1 MKLRFRAI
9 LKTIWWPAWDNASDF
24 PIDIKDIRVNFKLS
38 EKQEEGKSFL
48 SFPIEIDIPIKDEEI
63 CKTRLDTPLET
74 PNGRQEFELNPYADQ
89 KSLQRAHIIAAY
101 VADVLQD
108 QTHYCVLLEIT
119 PVSYIPETEED
130 QKLLESSIVQQQREA
145 VFPFRV
151 GDIDIESIKQSFQRS
166 WRHREFLHIKAHA
179 MRLNDPISKYRELYR
194 ALEYALKHL
203 SSVEVKDKLKDKL
216 GEDEK
221 KKKLK
226 KPDLVLSI
234 LTGKKPEYYRDLR
247 DLRDKCSHAFEDFIT
262 HSDLE
267 GLEKIEEALPK
278 LEEVVEELEKKLLDT
293 EVKR

>member
-130 QKLLESSIVQQQREA
+130 QKLHKSSIVQQQREA

-179 MRLNDPISKYRELYR
+179 MRLNDPISQYRELYR
-194 ALEYALKHL
+194 ALEYASKHL
-203 SSVEVKDKLKDKL
+203 PSVEVKDKLE
-216 GEDEK
+216 ED
-221 KKKLK
+221 
-226 KPDLVLSI
+226 
-234 LTGKKPEYYRDLR
+234 RDLL
-247 DLRDKCSHAFEDFIT
+247 DLRNIRNKCSHAFEDFIT